1 MGNRFTFDISHL
13 DRFDSSTAAWDH
25 RVTVGRGSQMSRALD
40 RFGRA
45 RVLEMFATW
54 SDRIATGDV
63 PPEPPRPQGV
73 ERNLVLTMWEWGGE
87 TSYVHDEVTTDKRRP
102 TVNGNGLS

>member
-1 MGNRFTFDISHL
+1 
-13 DRFDSSTAAWDH
+13 
-25 RVTVGRGSQMSRALD
+25 
-40 RFGRA
+40 
-45 RVLEMFATW
+45 MFATW

-102 TVNGNGLS
+102 TVNGNGLV